1 MTRTIRWTLIA
12 LLLLAV
18 AAQGATPVG
27 LLSMVSGNVTILR
40 SGQKTPVPART
51 ADLITA
57 GDRILT
63 GKNSEAAFLF
73 CPQSRAA
80 KIPAGAEVQFNAR
93 TLKVLK
99 GNLNGE
105 RKVPSC
111 RLPSNLV
118 LASASRMQS
127 GMMRLRGANLL
138 LRSPSRTRIAT
149 RHPRFLWGA
158 VDNAE
163 AYEVKLMNREEKIL
177 WRQTVTTTDLQYPAE
192 AQALKGG
199 KKYWWRVTAREGED
213 TLVEAGSF
221 FQVLPDERA
230 EQVRDTESAL
240 RQLLQDNPSDNGP
253 RFLLAFLYEEH
264 GMLDEAARVYGQ
276 LADRMGP
283 QAWVQGRLTQ
293 LLNKL
298 GWDRVQ
304 SGAFR

>member
-1 MTRTIRWTLIA
+1 MTRKMHWTVIA
-12 LLLLAV
+12 MLLLAV
-18 AAQGATPVG
+18 AAQGAAPVG
-27 LLSMVSGNVTILR
+27 LLSMVSGNVRILR

-51 ADLITA
+51 ADLIA
-57 GDRILT
+57 PGDRILT

-73 CPQSRAA
+73 CPESRAA
-80 KIPAGAEVQFNAR
+80 KITAGAEVQFDAEA
-93 TLKVLK
+93 LKVLK
-99 GNLNGE
+99 GNLNAE

-138 LRSPSRTRIAT
+138 LRSPSRTRVAT
-149 RHPRFLWGA
+149 LEPRSLWA
-158 VDNAE
+158 PVDNAE
-163 AYEVKLMNREEKIL
+163 VYEVKLMNREEQIL
-177 WRQTVTTTDLQYPAE
+177 WRQTVTATELRYPTE
-192 AQALKGG
+192 TQALKWG

-230 EQVRDTESAL
+230 EQVRATESAL

-264 GMLDEAARVYGQ
+264 GMVDQAARVYGE

-283 QAWVQGRLTQ
+283 QAWVQGRLIQ

-298 GWDRVQ
+298 GWDRVE
-304 SGAFR
+304 SGAFH